1 MEDVARSAG
10 VNKATVSR
18 ALRGDP
24 RISAATREKVWK
36 TAKELGYRL
45 DLAASG
51 LSRGKTGI
59 AAIVI
64 GELNPWFSKLFFSGL
79 NRVLIRSG
87 LDILL
92 KLPGIPFG
100 EIFAGLEARRVDC
113 ILCAG
118 GTKEKFLPVL
128 EKITSPVVTAGFSIS
143 GIPAVFVSPE
153 KTVERLEEISGGR
166 PLRYYSGNSPC
177 FPFLSDLIP
186 GGEVPEGNEF
196 PVLDGILWNG
206 LPPERGCVCTLPDG
220 RVPETL
226 YSMEWPAFEL
236 GIAAG
241 RVLIR
246 TLHGNDA
253 GPETTWLVP
262 GMRRPGG
269 EREPYVK
276 NL

>member
-24 RISAATREKVWK
+24 RISAATREKIWK

-64 GELNPWFSKLFFSGL
+64 GELNPWFSTFFFSGL

-92 KLPGIPFG
+92 KMPGIPFG

-118 GTKEKFLPVL
+118 GTKEKFLPIL
-128 EKITSPVVTAGFSIS
+128 GKITSPVVTAGFSIS
-143 GIPAVFVSPE
+143 GIPAVLVSPE
-153 KTVERLEEISGGR
+153 KTLERLREISEGR
-166 PLRYYSGNSPC
+166 PLRYYSGDSPC
-177 FPFLSDLIP
+177 FPFLADLIP
-186 GGEVPEGNEF
+186 GGEGSEENEF
-196 PVLDGILWNG
+196 PVLDGIQWSGIL
-206 LPPERGCVCTLPDG
+206 PERGCACSLPEG

-226 YSMEWPAFEL
+226 YSIEWPAFEL

-241 RVLIR
+241 RILVRI
-246 TLHGNDA
+246 LHGNGA

-262 GMRRPGG
+262 VMRKPGG

-276 NL
+276 DI